1 MISFIQDNEGD
12 VEVLLK
18 LSEDSDIHDTFRV
31 FVSFLRGITYGDSTI
46 YNGLLQATQELEEVL
61 EVSHGTFEDILVE
74 RELGD
79 S

>member
-1 MISFIQDNEGD
+1 MISFIQDNERD
-12 VEVLLK
+12 VEVMFK
-18 LSEDSDIHDTFRV
+18 LSEDSDIFETFQV
-31 FVSFLRGITYGDSTI
+31 FVSFLRGISYGDSTI
-46 YNGLLQATQELEEVL
+46 YKGLLQATQEIQEIL